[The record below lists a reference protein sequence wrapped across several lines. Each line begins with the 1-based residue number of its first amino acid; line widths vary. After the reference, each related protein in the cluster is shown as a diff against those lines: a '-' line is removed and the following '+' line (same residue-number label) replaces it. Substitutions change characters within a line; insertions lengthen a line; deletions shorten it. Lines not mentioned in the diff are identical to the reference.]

1 MKCKSILFRKGQRQL
16 NSILVILDLASKGVV
31 CMTKG
36 ELQFQYLHLILIH
49 IFSGAHLYMMWDCRF
64 LIASDCKAAKIKSS
78 EMH

>member
-31 CMTKG
+31 AYIYYIGMTEGK
-36 ELQFQYLHLILIH
+36 LQYIHLILIH
-49 IFSGAHLYMMWDCRF
+49 ILHLYMWDCRF